1 MNDKL
6 KTMVALYFD
15 GELEKGKEPI
25 FFSMLSLDEEARDYF
40 KQMNSLKTN
49 MDYTLEE
56 FPASL
61 DEKILRTV
69 ENSTKERKIGFF
81 DKKKLDVFVYAS
93 AVVFMILSIFFYQK
107 SEEHKIQ
114 FIDLT
119 REVKEQNIKIDML
132 INSLPQIE
140 VQGSFVRVKEVV
152 VRPQS

>member
-1 MNDKL
+1 MNNELGK
-6 KTMVALYFD
+6 MVDLYFD
-15 GELEKGKEPI
+15 GELERGKEPI
-25 FFSMLSLDEEARDYF
+25 LFSMLSQDEDARNYF
-40 KQMNSLKTN
+40 KQLNSIKTN

-56 FPASL
+56 FPKAL

-69 ENSTKERKIGFF
+69 ESSMKEKSTGLMN
-81 DKKKLDVFVYAS
+81 KKKFDVFVYAT
-93 AVVFMILSIFFYQK
+93 AVVFMFLSIFFYQK

-114 FIDLT
+114 FNDLT

-140 VQGSFVRVKEVV
+140 VQGSFIRIKEVV

>member
-6 KTMVALYFD
+6 KTMVELYFD
-15 GELEKGKEPI
+15 GELEKGKEPML
-25 FFSMLSLDEEARDYF
+25 FSMLSQDEEARNYF
-40 KQMNSLKTN
+40 KRLNAIKIN
-49 MDYTLEE
+49 IDYTLEE

-69 ENSTKERKIGFF
+69 ENSVKERKVGFIN
-81 DKKKLDVFVYAS
+81 KKKFDVFVYAS

-114 FIDLT
+114 FNDLT